1 MSLTDQLAAV
11 RDTFGGIDGL
21 DLTPFDNL
29 TNTFGDV
36 EAGFQVR
43 LAEKDEMIQAMEA
56 EISRLKSINYDLM
69 MAAAPAPEAAPIDG
83 DGDGEVDADGD
94 GDEDEESEGRK
105 TVDSMLD

>member
-69 MAAAPAPEAAPIDG
+69 MAAAPNPTEPQDG
-83 DGDGEVDADGD
+83 DGDGEVDEDGD